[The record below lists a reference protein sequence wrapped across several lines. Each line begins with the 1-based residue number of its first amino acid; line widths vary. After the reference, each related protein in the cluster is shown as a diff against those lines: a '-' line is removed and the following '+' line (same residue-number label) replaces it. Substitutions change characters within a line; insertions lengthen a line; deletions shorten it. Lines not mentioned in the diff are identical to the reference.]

1 MARAL
6 GSYPSCPRFESRCRY
21 HFTKDRTTRPFHI
34 ERPGGQ
40 AVKTPPFHGGNTGSS
55 PVRVTTFSLP
65 FLLYGGIAQPVERPR
80 QHGFES
86 RPGHHFFTAVSPI
99 WRHSSA
105 GRASASHAE
114 GHRFEFCCLHQKKNH
129 DKRRGF
135 SSFYAPVPNRQPRP
149 CACGAW
155 SGLLYPAGW
164 MARCFKIHFIP
175 GDPPAPRRPGRP
187 PAGPAGRLPGPGVFY
202 PHQSGRS

>member
-55 PVRVTTFSLP
+55 PVRVTTLF
-65 FLLYGGIAQPVERPR
+65 I
-80 QHGFES
+80 
-86 RPGHHFFTAVSPI
+86 AVSI

>member
-65 FLLYGGIAQPVERPR
+65 FLLYGGIAQPVERPPHTR
-80 QHGFES
+80 KVTDSSSVVSTRRKTTTSVVVFL
-86 RPGHHFFTAVSPI
+86 HFMPL
-99 WRHSSA
+99 
-105 GRASASHAE
+105 
-114 GHRFEFCCLHQKKNH
+114 CL
-129 DKRRGF
+129 
-135 SSFYAPVPNRQPRP
+135 YRQPRL

-164 MARCFKIHFIP
+164 MARRFKIHFIP

-187 PAGPAGRLPGPGVFY
+187 PAGPAGRLPGPEAFY